1 AVARLQFGRP
11 ALQQALSRMKTVKVF
26 ARADGQ
32 QMVQLRPAAEV
43 LGKEGAGRASSAQET
58 KESEKS
64 KSDKLAAKA
73 QLPCI
78 NLTAA
83 GVTRDPTGLAL
94 SRSGHVH
101 GPASQREAEMEGPR
115 RDYFFSTTDEPHV
128 TRRAEILKQHP
139 EIKSLMGPEWRT
151 KYIVAAT
158 AKPPSQLTRQA
169 GSEEIAV
176 ATDSATSPL
185 LAPLK
190 VASLGMGLLK
200 PIFAAEAK
208 LQALGYDEEEI
219 RAKISEDVKSAPVVV
234 YTYGLS
240 PFCTEA
246 TKLLDSLGAQYK
258 EIQLAPE
265 WFLMLGES
273 AAKRAELGAMYGRT
287 SMPHIFIGGESIGG
301 LMEGPGLVP
310 LYESGELTAKLQ
322 AAGALPSEDAISS
335 FFGSLR

>member
-1 AVARLQFGRP
+1 MEK
-11 ALQQALSRMKTVKVF
+11 LSRAQPQPRRPLRLAVVAVCFLGALLPSVF
-26 ARADGQ
+26 VA
-32 QMVQLRPAAEV
+32 P
-43 LGKEGAGRASSAQET
+43 S
-58 KESEKS
+58 
-64 KSDKLAAKA
+64 
-73 QLPCI
+73 P
-78 NLTAA
+78 
-83 GVTRDPTGLAL
+83 
-94 SRSGHVH
+94 
-101 GPASQREAEMEGPR
+101 GPR
-115 RDYFFSTTDEPHV
+115 PWK
-128 TRRAEILKQHP
+128 A
-139 EIKSLMGPEWRT
+139 
-151 KYIVAAT
+151 
-158 AKPPSQLTRQA
+158 PPQLTQLTRRA

-176 ATDSATSPL
+176 AANSATSPL

-287 SMPHIFIGGESIGG
+287 SMPQIFIGGESVGG

>member
-1 AVARLQFGRP
+1 MEK
-11 ALQQALSRMKTVKVF
+11 LSR
-26 ARADGQ
+26 A
-32 QMVQLRPAAEV
+32 QLRP
-43 LGKEGAGRASSAQET
+43 LRC
-58 KESEKS
+58 
-64 KSDKLAAKA
+64 LAVVAFCWA
-73 QLPCI
+73 LLLP
-78 NLTAA
+78 ADVF
-83 GVTRDPTGLAL
+83 VTP
-94 SRSGHVH
+94 S
-101 GPASQREAEMEGPR
+101 P
-115 RDYFFSTTDEPHV
+115 
-128 TRRAEILKQHP
+128 K
-139 EIKSLMGPEWRT
+139 
-151 KYIVAAT
+151 